1 MWKNFNSNLLEI
13 LDTQYQIYMWKIHG
27 ILKIKE
33 RSQMYQVLMGKR
45 VLGLLVHPIF
55 TPELKVSM
63 KSHNFKLEF
72 AELIFQFLSKYI
84 SKHTITIG

>member
-1 MWKNFNSNLLEI
+1 
-13 LDTQYQIYMWKIHG
+13 
-27 ILKIKE
+27 
-33 RSQMYQVLMGKR
+33 MYQVLMGKR